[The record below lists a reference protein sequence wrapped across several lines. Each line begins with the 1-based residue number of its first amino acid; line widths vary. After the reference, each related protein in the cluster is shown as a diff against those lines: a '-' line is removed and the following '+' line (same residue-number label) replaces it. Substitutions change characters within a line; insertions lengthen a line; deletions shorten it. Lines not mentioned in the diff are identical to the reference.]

1 MLRRICLRSFCHHY
15 YGRLFSDHSLM
26 SYQKVWNND
35 SGDLSTLLP
44 FSIIWVNCNPPFC
57 LWISIFFSNSSFFFF
72 KSVLYPLQS
81 PPKVCRENCVHSLHT
96 MPNFSFIQQWNS
108 SMQQA
113 IHKSKRETGREI
125 KQNQTLTPT
134 VRDPVRGGPGSICL
148 SGVLTLFWP
157 TGGPNMMLISSSA
170 LLYILFSLPPNTRA
184 VTEMRENIW
193 GIIQS
198 YVWCVRAFSELI
210 LGDIPV

>member
-1 MLRRICLRSFCHHY
+1 MLRRICLLSFCHHY

-57 LWISIFFSNSSFFFF
+57 LWISIFFSNSLFFFF

-134 VRDPVRGGPGSICL
+134 VRDSVQGGPWVNLPLRCL
-148 SGVLTLFWP
+148 NSVLTDRWSQYDAHLFICSSLYFVQF
-157 TGGPNMMLISSSA
+157 TSKYSSSDWNERKY
-170 LLYILFSLPPNTRA
+170 LRDYT
-184 VTEMRENIW
+184 
-193 GIIQS
+193 II
-198 YVWCVRAFSELI
+198 CVVCTGF
-210 LGDIPV
+210 

>member
-57 LWISIFFSNSSFFFF
+57 LWISIFFSNSLFFFF

-134 VRDPVRGGPGSICL
+134 VRDPVRGG
-148 SGVLTLFWP
+148 VL
-157 TGGPNMMLISSSA
+157 GQSA
-170 LLYILFSLPPNTRA
+170 SQVSQLCSDRQVVPI
-184 VTEMRENIW
+184 
-193 GIIQS
+193 
-198 YVWCVRAFSELI
+198 
-210 LGDIPV
+210 

>member
-57 LWISIFFSNSSFFFF
+57 LWISIFFSNSLFFFF

-134 VRDPVRGGPGSICL
+134 VRDPVRGGSWVNLPLRCL
-148 SGVLTLFWP
+148 NSVLTDRWSQYDAHLFICSSLYFVQF
-157 TGGPNMMLISSSA
+157 TSKYSSS
-170 LLYILFSLPPNTRA
+170 
-184 VTEMRENIW
+184 
-193 GIIQS
+193 
-198 YVWCVRAFSELI
+198 
-210 LGDIPV
+210 D

>member
-1 MLRRICLRSFCHHY
+1 MEQFY
-15 YGRLFSDHSLM
+15 AASDSQIKKRDGERNKTESNTYPHSERPCP
-26 SYQKVWNND
+26 
-35 SGDLSTLLP
+35 G
-44 FSIIWVNCNPPFC
+44 
-57 LWISIFFSNSSFFFF
+57 
-72 KSVLYPLQS
+72 
-81 PPKVCRENCVHSLHT
+81 
-96 MPNFSFIQQWNS
+96 
-108 SMQQA
+108 
-113 IHKSKRETGREI
+113 
-125 KQNQTLTPT
+125 
-134 VRDPVRGGPGSICL
+134 GGPGSICL

>member
-1 MLRRICLRSFCHHY
+1 MLHRICLRSFCHHY

-57 LWISIFFSNSSFFFF
+57 LWISIFFSNSLFFFF

-134 VRDPVRGGPGSICL
+134 VRDPVRGGPWVNLPLRCL
-148 SGVLTLFWP
+148 NSVLTDRWSQYDAHLFICSSLYFVQF
-157 TGGPNMMLISSSA
+157 TSKYSSSDWNERKY
-170 LLYILFSLPPNTRA
+170 LRDYT
-184 VTEMRENIW
+184 
-193 GIIQS
+193 II
-198 YVWCVRAFSELI
+198 CVVCTGF
-210 LGDIPV
+210 

>member
-26 SYQKVWNND
+26 SYQKVRNND

-57 LWISIFFSNSSFFFF
+57 LWISIFFSNSLFFFF

-113 IHKSKRETGREI
+113 IHKSK
-125 KQNQTLTPT
+125 K
-134 VRDPVRGGPGSICL
+134 RDGERNKTESNTYPHSERPWGPWVNLPLRCL
-148 SGVLTLFWP
+148 NSVLTDRWSQYDAHLFICSSLYFVQF
-157 TGGPNMMLISSSA
+157 TSKYSSSDWNERKY
-170 LLYILFSLPPNTRA
+170 LRDYT
-184 VTEMRENIW
+184 
-193 GIIQS
+193 II
-198 YVWCVRAFSELI
+198 CVVCTGF
-210 LGDIPV
+210 

>member
-57 LWISIFFSNSSFFFF
+57 LWISIFFSNSLFFFF

-134 VRDPVRGGPGSICL
+134 VRDPVRGGGPWVNLPLRCL
-148 SGVLTLFWP
+148 NSVLTDRWSQYDAHLFICSSLYFVQF
-157 TGGPNMMLISSSA
+157 TSKYSSS
-170 LLYILFSLPPNTRA
+170 
-184 VTEMRENIW
+184 
-193 GIIQS
+193 
-198 YVWCVRAFSELI
+198 
-210 LGDIPV
+210 D

>member
-1 MLRRICLRSFCHHY
+1 MLCRICLRSFCHHY

-57 LWISIFFSNSSFFFF
+57 LWISIFFSNSLFFFF

-113 IHKSKRETGREI
+113 IYKSK
-125 KQNQTLTPT
+125 K
-134 VRDPVRGGPGSICL
+134 RDGERNKTESNTYPHSERPCPGGPWVNLPLRCL
-148 SGVLTLFWP
+148 NSVLTDRWSQYDAHLFICSSLYFVQF
-157 TGGPNMMLISSSA
+157 TSKYSSS
-170 LLYILFSLPPNTRA
+170 
-184 VTEMRENIW
+184 
-193 GIIQS
+193 
-198 YVWCVRAFSELI
+198 
-210 LGDIPV
+210 D

>member
-57 LWISIFFSNSSFFFF
+57 LWISIFFSNSLFFFF

-134 VRDPVRGGPGSICL
+134 VRDPVRGGSWVNLPLRCL
-148 SGVLTLFWP
+148 NSVLTDRWSQYDAHLFICSSLYFVQF
-157 TGGPNMMLISSSA
+157 TSKYSSSDWNERKY
-170 LLYILFSLPPNTRA
+170 LRDYT
-184 VTEMRENIW
+184 
-193 GIIQS
+193 II
-198 YVWCVRAFSELI
+198 CVVCTGF
-210 LGDIPV
+210 

>member
-57 LWISIFFSNSSFFFF
+57 LWISIFFSNSLFFFF

-134 VRDPVRGGPGSICL
+134 VRDPVREGPWVNLPLRCL
-148 SGVLTLFWP
+148 NSVLTDRWSQYDAHLFICSSLYFVQF
-157 TGGPNMMLISSSA
+157 TSKYSSSDWNERKY
-170 LLYILFSLPPNTRA
+170 LRDYT
-184 VTEMRENIW
+184 
-193 GIIQS
+193 II
-198 YVWCVRAFSELI
+198 CVMCTGF
-210 LGDIPV
+210 

>member
-57 LWISIFFSNSSFFFF
+57 LWISIFFSNSLFFFF

-96 MPNFSFIQQWNS
+96 MPNFRFIQQWNS

-134 VRDPVRGGPGSICL
+134 VRDPVRGALGQ
-148 SGVLTLFWP
+148 
-157 TGGPNMMLISSSA
+157 SA
-170 LLYILFSLPPNTRA
+170 SQ
-184 VTEMRENIW
+184 V
-193 GIIQS
+193 S
-198 YVWCVRAFSELI
+198 
-210 LGDIPV
+210 